1 MRTDTYRESQTGT
14 STFPLQWLHLLLHP
28 GTDRLRHLA
37 ASAAWRL
44 CGKWRAWLM
53 ALSLRKI
60 SSPTADNRHARWERR
75 ALRHTPHTQ
84 ASQLPHTQAFWQILS
99 LRVWLMSA
107 RTNYDN
113 DSSQRVRDRVAGGM
127 LIHKSA
133 FTPSAPSLR
142 HYIKPVVTHNH
153 SCWAESW
160 GRLKSCPFIGSFP
173 FISIWRRPW

>member
-14 STFPLQWLHLLLHP
+14 SPFPLQWLHLLLHP

-37 ASAAWRL
+37 ASAALASLWQ
-44 CGKWRAWLM
+44 M
-53 ALSLRKI
+53 ASVI
-60 SSPTADNRHARWERR
+60 NGFITERR
-75 ALRHTPHTQ
+75 KNLIAHSWQQTREVGKESVTTHTQ

-113 DSSQRVRDRVAGGM
+113 GSNQRVRDRVVGM

-142 HYIKPVVTHNH
+142 LHQTCSH
-153 SCWAESW
+153 SQP
-160 GRLKSCPFIGSFP
+160 LMLPLF
-173 FISIWRRPW
+173 